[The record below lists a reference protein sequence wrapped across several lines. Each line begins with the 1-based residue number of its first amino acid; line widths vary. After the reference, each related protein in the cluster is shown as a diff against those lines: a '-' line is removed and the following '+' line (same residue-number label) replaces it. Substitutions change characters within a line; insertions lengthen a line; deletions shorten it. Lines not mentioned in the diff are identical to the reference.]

1 MCVLT
6 RQDCLSPLNS
16 ADLAVFPIYR
26 FYELAQGKK
35 LKRLP
40 WNSVL
45 HTFSFQVA
53 HLPTQD
59 TYLDSLQ
66 KLSLF
71 PFPGPSTRMVTTD
84 HDEQKNG
91 LSAPTVP
98 NWGGQLPKT
107 LMTRAGL
114 HSFYNFEFIFGFTIE

>member
-6 RQDCLSPLNS
+6 RQDCLSPLNT

-26 FYELAQGKK
+26 FYKLAQGKK
-35 LKRLP
+35 LMSLP

-53 HLPTQD
+53 HLPTK
-59 TYLDSLQ
+59 THTWIPCRNCHF
-66 KLSLF
+66 F
-71 PFPGPSTRMVTTD
+71 PSREPSTRMVTTD
-84 HDEQKNG
+84 HSEQKNG

-98 NWGGQLPKT
+98 HWGGQFPKT

>member
-1 MCVLT
+1 MCVLA
-6 RQDCLSPLNS
+6 RQDCPLNSALNS

-35 LKRLP
+35 LIRLP

-71 PFPGPSTRMVTTD
+71 PFPGTFHLDGDNRS
-84 HDEQKNG
+84 Q
-91 LSAPTVP
+91 
-98 NWGGQLPKT
+98 
-107 LMTRAGL
+107 
-114 HSFYNFEFIFGFTIE
+114 